1 MNDNILKI
9 VQYFS
14 SWLNVLVCSLLFVFE
29 LQLQIVKNNYC
40 WQHAGKHYTKFSEF
54 CYWLY
59 MTFCLLCHRCWLLSK
74 RH

>member
-54 CYWLY
+54 CY
-59 MTFCLLCHRCWLLSK
+59 
-74 RH
+74 